1 MAGAIRT
8 CKIRG
13 ITFISGLIW
22 ESPVDSVLFRENRNN
37 ARKANAYYVTRKLGK
52 QLTQLGLVSTEEK
65 NSASVGMC
73 SLAGTLCNIV
83 NVPTWLGAF
92 VVNHQEMGLV
102 VVRNGEIL
110 AGMDCISSQEV
121 IYDKFMHM
129 INMFQDAGD
138 DFDKIYCPA
147 AWDIPDSEELSLVS
161 VISDKTFKKN
171 KALLRSFSGFNL
183 FKKSKKNILKS
194 IFLFGSII
202 AGGIGYYS
210 YIAYQQAQEEQRIV
224 RTKYIQPPHE
234 WESEAFVSE
243 QLNKWNFYL
252 ESYPMVFDGWDL
264 KAVSFSRRQTKL
276 TYMRNEMLTASSF
289 GKKAF
294 AYFNVHPVFDKS
306 GNKATLSILLPADEN
321 IDNKEILLPEQDA
334 EITFYS
340 YFQRIGVNHIELKK
354 VDVKLPREPASNNS
368 DVIYKW
374 GKVTWKKYMW
384 TLTVDVPPSV
394 MLYGLR
400 QLPGL
405 RISKISTKDI
415 ERSTWKLE
423 GEFYANEK

>member
-22 ESPVDSVLFRENRNN
+22 ESPVDNVLFRENRNH
-37 ARKANAYYVTRKLGK
+37 ARKENAYYVTRKLGK
-52 QLTQLGLVSTEEK
+52 QLTQLGLVSAEEK
-65 NSASVGMC
+65 NDASVGMC

-83 NVPTWLGAF
+83 NVPTWIGAF
-92 VVNHQEMGLV
+92 IVNHQEMALV
-102 VVRNGEIL
+102 VVRHGEIL

-121 IYDKFMHM
+121 IYDKFMHTIDM
-129 INMFQDAGD
+129 VRDAGD
-138 DFDKIYCPA
+138 DFDKTYCPA
-147 AWDIPDSEELSLVS
+147 VWDIPDSEELSLTS
-161 VISDKTFKKN
+161 VVTGKEFKKN
-171 KALLRSFSGFNL
+171 KSLLRSFSGFDFL
-183 FKKSKKNILKS
+183 KKEKKSILKLV
-194 IFLFGSII
+194 FLFGSVI
-202 AGGIGYYS
+202 AGSVGYYS
-210 YIAYQQAQEEQRIV
+210 YQYYQQEQEEHRIIN
-224 RTKYIQPPHE
+224 TKYIPPPHE
-234 WESEAFVSE
+234 WESETSVNE
-243 QLNKWNFYL
+243 QLNKWDFYL

-264 KAVSFSRRQTKL
+264 KAVSFSRGLAKL

-306 GNKATLSILLPADEN
+306 GNKATLSLLLPADKDV
-321 IDNKEILLPEQDA
+321 DNKETLLPGQDA
-334 EITFYS
+334 EIIFYS

-354 VDVKLPREPASNNS
+354 VDVKLPREPVSDNP

-384 TLTVDVPPSV
+384 TLTVGVPPSV
-394 MLYGLR
+394 MLYGLK

-405 RISKISTKDI
+405 RISKIRTEDI
-415 ERSTWKLE
+415 DRSTWKLE